1 MGLGELERLVLV
13 WGVVERPNV
22 VRGLLVRIRLGRQ
35 DVVWCF
41 MDGIVVVRTDV
52 VGPYVVRAHVERGWV
67 VLGDLGRLG
76 RTIRA
81 VRRCVVEHAVGRL
94 T

>member
-1 MGLGELERLVLV
+1 
-13 WGVVERPNV
+13 
-22 VRGLLVRIRLGRQ
+22 
-35 DVVWCF
+35 
-41 MDGIVVVRTDV
+41 
-52 VGPYVVRAHVERGWV
+52 VVRAHVERGWV